1 MSAQNILVA
10 QYFTENKII
19 SPSNN
24 PYKRG
29 LCVKPLLPY
38 FRKLYCGHAPS
49 AVWGVCWA
57 ESYYLEPP
65 TLPHDPLQ
73 SVSFGC

>member
-10 QYFTENKII
+10 QYFTENKSI

-29 LCVKPLLPY
+29 LCVKPPPCHALENPIVAMPLL
-38 FRKLYCGHAPS
+38 GS
-49 AVWGVCWA
+49 VGVFA
-57 ESYYLEPP
+57 GLR
-65 TLPHDPLQ
+65 
-73 SVSFGC
+73 GII